1 MSRQREDTIT
11 AYQVALDVFEGPLDV
26 LLRLIEHEEL
36 DVTKVSLTLVADQFL
51 AHIARLQEI
60 SAANLADFLLV
71 AAKLLV
77 IKSQSLLPRS
87 DEEED
92 EEDEEDVGEQLARQL
107 LEYKRY
113 KEVAQK
119 LRGIEEKGLRTF
131 PRTAQ
136 PPQIVRRL
144 QPGEVSLAELLKA
157 FRQALEA
164 HPPMPAIDTVVAP
177 VVIHIA
183 DCIRTITN
191 MVHRYTRIRFST
203 LMRRAHSRTEVIVTF
218 MAILELIKQQQI
230 VATQE
235 RAFGEIYIEAHEP
248 DPEAQIAPLDLS
260 EYGEA
265 PETQP
270 ADDPSPDTPPPAAGY
285 EPGLATP

>member
-1 MSRQREDTIT
+1 M
-11 AYQVALDVFEGPLDV
+11 YEGPLDL

-36 DVTKVSLTLVADQFL
+36 DVTKVSLTIVADQFL

-77 IKSQSLLPRS
+77 IKSHSLLPRS
-87 DEEED
+87 DEEDEEVD
-92 EEDEEDVGEQLARQL
+92 EEDIGEQLARQL

-113 KEVAQK
+113 KEVAGK

-131 PRTAQ
+131 PRMAQ
-136 PPQIVRRL
+136 APQVTRHL
-144 QPGEVSLAELLKA
+144 QPGDVSLTELLKA

-164 HPPMPAIDTVVAP
+164 HPPMPAIDTMVAP
-177 VVIHIA
+177 VVVHIA
-183 DCIRTITN
+183 DCIRSITT
-191 MVHRYTRIRFST
+191 MVSRYRRVRFST

-218 MAILELIKQQQI
+218 MAILELIKQQRI
-230 VATQE
+230 SAAQE
-235 RAFGEIYIEAHEP
+235 RAFGEIYLEAREP
-248 DPEAQIAPLDLS
+248 DPDAQIEPLDLS
-260 EYGEA
+260 EYGEG
-265 PETQP
+265 PE
-270 ADDPSPDTPPPAAGY
+270 PPPAEAPPLEPLPPTLGY